1 MALPLTNGT
10 QLLAGII
17 EPLPHNHN
25 LYSLCSGPNSTIV
38 LFADHFIRE
47 DLSEG
52 AVEPNE
58 RGLPAGYS

>member
-1 MALPLTNGT
+1 VALPNGT

-17 EPLPHNHN
+17 DTLPHNHN
-25 LYSLCSGPNSTIV
+25 LYSLCSGSNSTIV

-47 DLSEG
+47 EFSEG
-52 AVEPNE
+52 AGEPNL